1 MTDKEKMLHILE
13 CSDNLTF
20 EEIINMYFSLYSK
33 DFSILRMTNFIDS
46 FNKNH
51 FYPKIAKYSEL
62 QFVANE
68 RAAYLKN
75 YLEGKMWKDE
85 ETAKKYLQ
93 PQIDNAQ
100 AIIDVCNEV

>member
-1 MTDKEKMLHILE
+1 MTDKEKMLRILE
-13 CSDNLTF
+13 YSDNLTF
-20 EEIINMYFSLYSK
+20 EEIINMFFSLYSK

-93 PQIDNAQ
+93 PQIDNAH